1 MNIEELSIRLRI
13 VTINRELYEK
23 MELERQKLDTI
34 GSMAM
39 VMNGI
44 CFGNED
50 GIKASLG
57 CTYAC
62 LVTGNYIDGYWE
74 KGVSIVDIY
83 NKKMRKMYN
92 PIYKAS
98 VEACKKDR
106 LIKNFTKATNLILDE
121 GYSEGALEEAIGA
134 IIECAVHYY
143 IDLEGA
149 IEKAYY
155 FIQKDTE
162 EMTLRKMAKNSKPAR
177 KEGVIFGD

>member
-13 VTINRELYEK
+13 VTINRQLYEK
-23 MELERQKLDTI
+23 MELERQKLDTC

-39 VMNGI
+39 VINGI

-62 LVTGNYIDGYWE
+62 LVTGNYIDGWLE
-74 KGVSIVDIY
+74 KNINILDIY
-83 NKKMRKMYN
+83 NKKIRKMYN
-92 PIYKAS
+92 PIYKTS
-98 VEACKKDR
+98 VEACRKDR
-106 LIKNFTKATNLILDE
+106 LIKNFTRAMNMIFDA
-121 GYSEGALEEAIGA
+121 GYSEEALEEAIGA

-143 IDLEGA
+143 INLEGA

-155 FIQKDTE
+155 FIEKDTE
-162 EMTLRKMAKNSKPAR
+162 ELKLSKMK
-177 KEGVIFGD
+177 KEEGGIFGD

>member
-1 MNIEELSIRLRI
+1 MNIEELNTRIRI
-13 VTINRELYEK
+13 VTINRQLYEK
-23 MELERQKLDTI
+23 MELNKQKLDTI
-34 GSMAM
+34 GSMSMA
-39 VMNGI
+39 MNGI

-62 LVTGNYIDGYWE
+62 LVTGNYIDGWLE
-74 KGVSIVDIY
+74 KNINILDIY
-83 NKKMRKMYN
+83 NKKMIKMYN

-98 VEACKKDR
+98 VEACKKGR
-106 LIKNFTKATNLILDE
+106 LIKNFTKATNMILDE

-134 IIECAVHYY
+134 IIECAAHYY
-143 IDLEGA
+143 IDLEKA

-162 EMTLRKMAKNSKPAR
+162 ELNLSKMKE
-177 KEGVIFGD
+177 KEGGIFGD

>member
-1 MNIEELSIRLRI
+1 MNIEELGIRLRI
-13 VTINRELYEK
+13 MTINRQLYEK
-23 MELERQKLDTI
+23 MELNKQKLDTC

-39 VMNGI
+39 AINGI

-62 LVTGNYIDGYWE
+62 LVTGNYIDGWLE
-74 KGVSIVDIY
+74 KNINILDIY

-106 LIKNFTKATNLILDE
+106 LIKNFTKATNMILDE

-134 IIECAVHYY
+134 IIECAAHYY
-143 IDLEGA
+143 INLEGA

-162 EMTLRKMAKNSKPAR
+162 ELNLSKMKE
-177 KEGVIFGD
+177 KEGDIFGD

>member
-1 MNIEELSIRLRI
+1 MNIEELNTRIRI
-13 VTINRELYEK
+13 VTINRQLYEK

-34 GSMAM
+34 GSMSMA
-39 VMNGI
+39 MNGI

-62 LVTGNYIDGYWE
+62 LVTGNYIDGFLE
-74 KGVSIVDIY
+74 KNISIVDIY

-106 LIKNFTKATNLILDE
+106 LIKNFTKATNMILDE

-134 IIECAVHYY
+134 IIECAAHYY
-143 IDLEGA
+143 INLEGA

-155 FIQKDTE
+155 FIQRDTE
-162 EMTLRKMAKNSKPAR
+162 ELNLSKIKK
-177 KEGVIFGD
+177 KEGGIFGD

>member
-1 MNIEELSIRLRI
+1 MNIEELSTRLRI
-13 VTINRELYEK
+13 MTINRQLYEK

-39 VMNGI
+39 AINGI

-62 LVTGNYIDGYWE
+62 LVTGNYIDGWLE
-74 KGVSIVDIY
+74 NDVNILDIY
-83 NKKMRKMYN
+83 NKKIRKMYD
-92 PIYKAS
+92 PICKES
-98 VEACKKDR
+98 VVACRKER
-106 LIKNFTKATNLILDE
+106 LIKNFTRATNMIFDE
-121 GYSEGALEEAIGA
+121 GYSERALEEAIGA

-143 IDLEGA
+143 IDLEKA

-155 FIQKDTE
+155 FIEKDTE
-162 EMTLRKMAKNSKPAR
+162 ELKLSKMKE
-177 KEGVIFGD
+177 KEGGIFGD

>member
-13 VTINRELYEK
+13 MTINRQLYEK

-39 VMNGI
+39 VINGI

-62 LVTGNYIDGYWE
+62 LITGNYIDGWLE
-74 KGVSIVDIY
+74 KDVKIVDIY

-92 PIYKAS
+92 PIIKTS
-98 VEACKKDR
+98 VEVCRKER
-106 LIKNFTKATNLILDE
+106 LIKNFTRAMNMIFDE
-121 GYSEGALEEAIGA
+121 GYSEGALEDAIGA

-143 IDLEGA
+143 INLEGA

-155 FIQKDTE
+155 FIQRDTE
-162 EMTLRKMAKNSKPAR
+162 ELNLSKMKK
-177 KEGVIFGD
+177 KEGGTLGD